1 MHTEGAA
8 PFLQP
13 LFPIPPNPNPAS
25 HPTTLQGA
33 AGEAEL
39 AGLAGCPGWG
49 DGFRGPTAGAHG
61 QPRAPAAQEGKQR
74 ETTGP

>member
-13 LFPIPPNPNPAS
+13 LFPTSNPAS

-33 AGEAEL
+33 AREAEL
-39 AGLAGCPGWG
+39 AGLARCPGWG
-49 DGFRGPTAGAHG
+49 DGFRGPTVGAHG
-61 QPRAPAAQEGKQR
+61 QPQSPAAQEGKQR
-74 ETTGP
+74 ETEGP